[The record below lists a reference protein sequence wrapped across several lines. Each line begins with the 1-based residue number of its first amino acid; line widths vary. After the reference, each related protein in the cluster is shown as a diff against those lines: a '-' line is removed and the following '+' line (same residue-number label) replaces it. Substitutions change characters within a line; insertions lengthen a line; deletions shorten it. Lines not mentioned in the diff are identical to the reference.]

1 MIYLDNAATS
11 FPKAPGTAEAVTRFL
26 LETGANAGRSS
37 HKGAMEA
44 SSILFE
50 CREALAELFGIGESD
65 RIIFTSNTTE
75 ALNTAVFGMITE
87 GGTVLT
93 SSMEHNSVMRPLR
106 FLEKSRG
113 IRILEFGSDRSGY
126 PDMEDFRR
134 LLGEKPD
141 FLIITA
147 ASNVTGIISP
157 FEEMAEE
164 AAVRNIPVCVDG
176 AQLAGH
182 YPVNISDTKID
193 LFAFPGHKG
202 LLGPTGTG
210 GLYISERVNPVPLM
224 FGGTGSRSS
233 EEFQPDFLPDKY
245 ESGTPNIASIAGL
258 LASVSFILK
267 EGVERI
273 RKKEEEITSFL
284 TSGLQSVKGLSLVPS
299 GQEHIKTPAVS
310 VIHETLTVSEITR
323 ILDKNDIAVRMGLHC
338 APSAH
343 RTVGTFDNGGTIR
356 FSPGF
361 FTTEEEIEKTIDI
374 LKGITE

>member
-75 ALNTAVFGMITE
+75 ALNTAIFGMITE
-87 GGTVLT
+87 GSTVLT

-106 FLEKSRG
+106 FLEKNRG

-164 AAVRNIPVCVDG
+164 AAGRNIPVCVDG

-258 LASVSFILK
+258 LASVRFILK

-284 TSGLQSVKGLSLVPS
+284 TSDLQSVKGLSLVPS

-323 ILDKNDIAVRMGLHC
+323 ILDENDIAVRMGLHC